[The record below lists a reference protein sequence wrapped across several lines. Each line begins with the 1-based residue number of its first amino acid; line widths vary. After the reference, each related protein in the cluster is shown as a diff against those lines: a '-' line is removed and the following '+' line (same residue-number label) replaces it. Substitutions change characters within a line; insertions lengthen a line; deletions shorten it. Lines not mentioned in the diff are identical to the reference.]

1 MTPALL
7 KGRKALPA
15 AGVCQPRPAAL
26 VGVGGLVLVSVSGQ
40 LSFGSI
46 DWQLPAFDG
55 RLLVSVCGQLS
66 FGCIDWQLPAFDSR
80 LFIGVDRQLLIGVCY
95 SIREKMNICKHGSF
109 LQLIIL
115 PHDML
120 MKYRR
125 K

>member
-15 AGVCQPRPAAL
+15 AGVCQPRLAAL

-46 DWQLPAFDG
+46 DWQLPAFGG
-55 RLLVSVCGQLS
+55 RLLVSVSG
-66 FGCIDWQLPAFDSR
+66 LPSACDGR
-80 LFIGVDRQLLIGVCY
+80 LFISVGGLVLVGVCY
-95 SIREKMNICKHGSF
+95 SIREKTNICKHGSF